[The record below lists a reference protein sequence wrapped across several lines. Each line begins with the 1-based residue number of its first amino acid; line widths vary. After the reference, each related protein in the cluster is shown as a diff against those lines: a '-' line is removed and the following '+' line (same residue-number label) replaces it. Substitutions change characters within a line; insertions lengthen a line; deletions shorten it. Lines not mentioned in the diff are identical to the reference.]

1 MSMVE
6 KKRLSEGVAQRLDVL
21 QYRQELHDR
30 IFHTDIYTLTKP
42 HRLQH
47 LVLHQCKYVAKLFE
61 LVTFGDDATHE
72 VQLATEKVALDGFI
86 VAMSMLN
93 VCNKRMSDGLMLD
106 VWEPKECVHRSLKAM
121 GALAKTVEDIDHMAM
136 DSPLVQIHA
145 QVIVLAT
152 AWMNIYCE
160 RGSSLDNFFGV
171 ALARLVQVEKYNI
184 HYERHE
190 IEIARLMSKRATP
203 RN

>member
-1 MSMVE
+1 MTVAE
-6 KKRLSEGVAQRLDVL
+6 VNRLAGGVAERLDVL

-47 LVLHQCKYVAKLFE
+47 LVLHQCKYIAKLYE
-61 LVTFGDDATHE
+61 LVTFGDDNTHE

-93 VCNKRMSDGLMLD
+93 VCNKLLSKDLALE
-106 VWEPKECVHRSLKAM
+106 VWEPKVCVSKGLRAM
-121 GALAKTVEDIDHMAM
+121 GALAKIVEDIDHMVM
-136 DSPLVQIHA
+136 DSPLTQIHA
-145 QVIVLAT
+145 QTIILAT

-160 RGSSLDNFFGV
+160 RGSSLDNFFQV
-171 ALARLVQVEKYNI
+171 VLARLVQVETYNMY
-184 HYERHE
+184 YERHS
-190 IEIARLMSKRATP
+190 IEIARLMSKRASP
-203 RN
+203 RH